1 MIVIVGFQGTSNEN
15 ITLISVLLNVSHIIE
30 VFSFDSILSVWSKE
44 ITFVLEFSLSIMI
57 MLTLVFFIYDF
68 FGVKSRLSIGALMID
83 IKLFIDEFLLLRID
97 CGMKILIYD

>member
-1 MIVIVGFQGTSNEN
+1 MIVIVGFKGTSNEN

-30 VFSFDSILSVWSKE
+30 VLSFDSILSVWSEE
-44 ITFVLEFSLSIMI
+44 ITFVLEFSLSIII

-68 FGVKSRLSIGALMID
+68 LGVKSRLSIGALMID
-83 IKLFIDEFLLLRID
+83 IKLFIDEFFLLSID